1 MHRIVLRHAMVLT
14 MDESDH
20 FHPDGC
26 IVAENGIITY
36 VGPDAEAVL
45 PQEPFEEL
53 DFGGKLVMPGL
64 VNTHIHTHS
73 PLFRNLGEDVE
84 LHTWLND
91 LMWPAEALLDAQRAQ
106 WGTRL
111 ACLESI
117 SNGVTTIA
125 DQFYW
130 ADTTAQAVAES
141 GLRAFVCSTIF
152 ADGDAS
158 KGQTLQTAADF
169 IANWTGRSPLIHP
182 GLGPHAPYSVT
193 AEQWKA
199 VVELSERTGAI
210 IHTHISET
218 AKENYDI
225 GQLHGVSPTRWLADL
240 GVLDRHVLAAHCV
253 HLSDDDIRILAAH
266 DVHVSYN
273 PVSNLKLVSGIMPY
287 GALRKAGVQLSI
299 GTDGAQSNNTL
310 DLLQD
315 LKMGMLIQKQ
325 AEKDPTLCD
334 VREAVRLAT
343 ISGAQALGLEDII
356 GTLEVGKQAD
366 LIAFDLDS
374 PHFSPLI
381 TGTAKD
387 LYTALVYCASGRDVT
402 DTMVSGKWLMRDCSV
417 SSLDRHDIMGKCN
430 EIRYEIQRNLH
441 KE

>member
-1 MHRIVLRHAMVLT
+1 MHRIVLRHAVVLT
-14 MDESDH
+14 IDESDH

-26 IVAENGIITY
+26 IVIEDGIITFI
-36 VGPDAEAVL
+36 GPDDEMII

-53 DFGGKLVMPGL
+53 DFSGKLVMPGL

-91 LMWPAEALLDAQRAQ
+91 LMWPAEALLDAQGAQ

-111 ACLESI
+111 ACVESI

-130 ADTTAQAVAES
+130 ADTTAQAIAES

-152 ADGDAS
+152 ANGDAS
-158 KGQTLQTAADF
+158 KGQILQNAADF
-169 IANWTGRSPLIHP
+169 IAKWKGRNPLIHA

-193 AEQWKA
+193 SDQWKA
-199 VVELSERTGAI
+199 VVEISELTGVI

-218 AKENYDI
+218 DKENHDI
-225 GQLHGVSPTRWLADL
+225 IRLHGVSPTRWLADL
-240 GVLDRHVLAAHCV
+240 GVLDRHILAAHCV
-253 HLSDDDIRILAAH
+253 HLSDEDIHILAAH

-287 GALRKAGVQLSI
+287 RALRKAGVQLSI

-315 LKMGMLIQKQ
+315 LKVGMLIQKQ
-325 AEKDPTLCD
+325 AEKDPTICD
-334 VREAVRLAT
+334 VREAVHLAT
-343 ISGAQALGLEDII
+343 ICGAQALGLEDVI

-366 LIAFDLDS
+366 LIAIDLDS
-374 PHFSPLI
+374 PHFSPFV
-381 TGTAKD
+381 TRTAND
-387 LYTALVYCASGRDVT
+387 LYTALVYSASGRDVA
-402 DTMVSGKWLMRDCSV
+402 DTMVAGRWLMRDRSV
-417 SSLDRHDIMGKCN
+417 SSLDRYAIMGQCN
-430 EIRYEIQRNLH
+430 EIRKEIQR
-441 KE
+441 KTEST